1 MNRRQKKK
9 AYKKKYGHN
18 PPKTE
23 VWYYS
28 KEWGKIASR
37 VIENVAEAIRDLVP
51 TIKKVIESV
60 ANGINEG
67 IEHIKT
73 MPEEDFNRF
82 LESPELDEGTKA
94 LARQI
99 RRTGQNGVNKGND
112 TEGTGNYRAATT
124 EGRTPDN

>member
-23 VWYYS
+23 AKYHSRY
-28 KEWGKIASR
+28 WGKVAAKQVAASM
-37 VIENVAEAIRDLVP
+37 EAIGEVVRALVP
-51 TIKKVIESV
+51 AIQEALNTFCRITKE
-60 ANGINEG
+60 A

-82 LESPELDEGTKA
+82 LESEEVDERAKA

-99 RRTGQNGVNKGND
+99 RR
-112 TEGTGNYRAATT
+112 RANH
-124 EGRTPDN
+124 E